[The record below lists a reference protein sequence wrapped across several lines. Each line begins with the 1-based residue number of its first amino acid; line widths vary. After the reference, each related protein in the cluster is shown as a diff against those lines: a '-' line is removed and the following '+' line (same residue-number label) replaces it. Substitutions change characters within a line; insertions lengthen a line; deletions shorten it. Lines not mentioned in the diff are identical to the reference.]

1 MVKKVM
7 KNTLLISLVLLAVVL
22 ASQIWFNSYFLPGGY
37 DFFFSGIQHYIVN
50 PIQSLFSQ
58 NSDGSF
64 SQNLKKL
71 YRPEKIILNDSGE
84 RRVLTE
90 GQEDY
95 DTAYDLANA
104 IVSRVLS
111 GDYDTQSKTL
121 VNMDA
126 YMAALKGKSIHV
138 DYGKACDYRLFSFGV
153 CGESQSHLSGELS
166 AVGGYVISLQDSIMD
181 DISVYMID
189 QKSGNIYRYTVESEK
204 VNVGNQITELV
215 QKISS
220 EGLHSYSFELN
231 FHKEQ
236 ENAASKILF
245 EPMLLM
251 ELMPLEANELQ
262 SQQLAE
268 FGHGI
273 SEDLI
278 NDVLRTFSVNTRSMW
293 RYTEMTGARVF
304 VENDAT
310 LTLHPDGL
318 IEYQAVE
325 GGRGLDISDA
335 DTPYDIYAATD
346 NAVEFVT
353 KLCSDMPPEFLE
365 NLRIRTDLLDHT
377 DRQGVYT
384 ICFDYCVDG
393 IPVRHKTADGYAH
406 TIELEIDNGYLK
418 SYRQF
423 VRSYIKT
430 EQKTSV
436 VPMLSAADILVD
448 SLYNEAEPLQVQ
460 RIHLCYVE
468 NETGKLTPV
477 WNAVVDATEH
487 FVQ

>member
-7 KNTLLISLVLLAVVL
+7 KNTLLICSVLLAVIL
-22 ASQIWFNSYFLPGGY
+22 ASQIWFNSYFLPSGY
-37 DFFFSGIQHYIVN
+37 DFLISGFQRYIIN
-50 PIQSLFSQ
+50 PIVGLFGQ
-58 NSDGSF
+58 NDNSSF

-84 RRVLTE
+84 RRVFTE
-90 GQEDY
+90 GQEGF
-95 DTAYDLANA
+95 DTAYTLASD
-104 IVSRVLS
+104 ILSRVLS
-111 GDYDTQSKTL
+111 GNYDKQSKTV

-181 DISVYMID
+181 DISVYIID

-204 VNVGNQITELV
+204 VNVSNQITELV
-215 QKISS
+215 QKTSS
-220 EGLHSYSFELN
+220 EGSFSYSFELN

-236 ENAASKILF
+236 ENDASKILF

-251 ELMPLEANELQ
+251 ELVPVETYELQ
-262 SQQLAE
+262 SQQPAE

-273 SEDLI
+273 SEYLI
-278 NDVLRTFSVNTRSMW
+278 DDVLRAFSVNTRSMW

-310 LTLHPDGL
+310 LTLYPDGL

-335 DTPYDIYAATD
+335 DAPYDIYAATD

-353 KLCSDMPPEFLE
+353 GLCSDMPPEFFE
-365 NLRIRTDLLDHT
+365 NLRIRTDLLEQT

-384 ICFDYCVDG
+384 IYFDYCIDG
-393 IPVRHKTADGYAH
+393 VPIRHKTEEGYAH
-406 TIELEIDNGYLK
+406 TIELELDNGYLK

-423 VRSYIKT
+423 VRTYTKT
-430 EQKTSV
+430 GQKTSV
-436 VPMLSAADILVD
+436 IPTV
-448 SLYNEAEPLQVQ
+448 
-460 RIHLCYVE
+460 R
-468 NETGKLTPV
+468 
-477 WNAVVDATEH
+477 
-487 FVQ
+487 